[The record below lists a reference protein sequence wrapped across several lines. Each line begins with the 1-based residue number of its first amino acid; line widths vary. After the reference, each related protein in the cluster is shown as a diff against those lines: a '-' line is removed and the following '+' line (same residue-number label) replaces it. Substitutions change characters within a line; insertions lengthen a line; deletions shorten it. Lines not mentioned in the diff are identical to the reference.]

1 MTMTPIHVT
10 RALTPQ
16 RTFFELMRR
25 VEALQRASQ
34 RASQR
39 ALQRKTKPSLHAERR
54 PVRRPSWLRIEQS
67 AGMHFA
73 SAEVARVQIDMPQFA
88 SPGEPGDLPHVTVIQ
103 RHFGLFAPYG
113 PLPLHVTEHA
123 MQEKRFE
130 RNAAFERFVNVA
142 CGDLAWLHYAAWS
155 AMHPVLGYERRRNP
169 FAERV
174 TSLAYARSAVHDD
187 VQRNAQD
194 NAQDNARDPHA
205 LACRAAFPGIY
216 CAPRRSLA
224 DLQRMLCGYFGV
236 ALHVAPRYGRWIA
249 VPPAADGARRLGAW
263 RMGARIWDVQHS
275 LEIVIGPIEADAFY
289 HWQRRAAAVAALF
302 AVVADFVDG
311 RLYPVIK
318 VQVRTRP
325 ELAGRVGCMR
335 VGVDAWCRPNNA
347 LRTLTVYESF
357 RNPT

>member
-1 MTMTPIHVT
+1 MTPPLRMT

-25 VEALQRASQ
+25 VETLQRNAK
-34 RASQR
+34 A
-39 ALQRKTKPSLHAERR
+39 ALRAERR
-54 PVRRPSWLRIEQS
+54 PLRRPAWLRIEQP
-67 AGMHFA
+67 AAMHFA
-73 SAEVARVQIDMPQFA
+73 STEVSRVQIDMPPFA
-88 SPGEPGDLPHVTVIQ
+88 SPAAPDDHDEPPHVTVTQ

-113 PLPLHVTEHA
+113 PLPLHMTEHA

-130 RNAAFERFVNVA
+130 RNAAFERFVNVV
-142 CGDLAWLHYAAWS
+142 CGDLAWLHYVAWS
-155 AMHPVLGYERRRNP
+155 AMHPVLGYERTRNP
-169 FAERV
+169 FVERV
-174 TSLAYARSAVHDD
+174 TSLAYARAADHDD
-187 VQRNAQD
+187 TNNAD
-194 NAQDNARDPHA
+194 NADDPHA
-205 LACRAAFPGIY
+205 RACRAAFPGIY

-224 DLQRMLCGYFGV
+224 DLQRMLRSYFGV
-236 ALHVAPRYGRWIA
+236 ALQVSPRHGRWIA
-249 VPPAADGARRLGAW
+249 VPPAARDARRLGAW

-289 HWQRRAAAVAALF
+289 HWQRRAAAVAAVY

-325 ELAGRVGCMR
+325 ELAGRVGGMR
-335 VGVDAWCRPNNA
+335 VGVDAWSRPNHA

-357 RNPT
+357 RDPT